1 MRNHDSEIAVV
12 GIETHHD
19 VRFRTRMVAT
29 PFAANFV
36 SDHEVTFLYDCL
48 AFAKLLARLQSSTQ
62 AARRALLR
70 HDGLIGRA
78 SHQVFPTSAAY
89 VRAFTN
95 GRVNLWHGS
104 QVLHRRTKH
113 PLQLCYLAS
122 LQMAAGGTQSGFST
136 RGGDH
141 RCRVRKETQ

>member
-48 AFAKLLARLQSSTQ
+48 AFAKLLAVCK
-62 AARRALLR
+62 AAPRPHVA
-70 HDGLIGRA
+70 
-78 SHQVFPTSAAY
+78 
-89 VRAFTN
+89 
-95 GRVNLWHGS
+95 
-104 QVLHRRTKH
+104 
-113 PLQLCYLAS
+113 
-122 LQMAAGGTQSGFST
+122 
-136 RGGDH
+136 
-141 RCRVRKETQ
+141 RCCATTG